1 MFDVMTMEIYV
12 TFDPSLV
19 KLEESRGTHY
29 FILAGLECG
38 LLPPVEQSK
47 QTLDDLLHYIE
58 ERFKSLEAYCITPI
72 EFHRSFPKF
81 AENYGEDYA
90 ILTSTEPHHIYD
102 NIVYID
108 VISYSKRQPIAHILF
123 NDDEYEEA
131 HKVVGVIKK
140 SVNNLIK
147 YLSSIIP
154 QEGLQD

>member
-1 MFDVMTMEIYV
+1 
-12 TFDPSLV
+12 
-19 KLEESRGTHY
+19 
-29 FILAGLECG
+29 
-38 LLPPVEQSK
+38 
-47 QTLDDLLHYIE
+47 
-58 ERFKSLEAYCITPI
+58 
-72 EFHRSFPKF
+72 
-81 AENYGEDYA
+81 
-90 ILTSTEPHHIYD
+90 
-102 NIVYID
+102 